1 MLKNKRISKSPY
13 SESFY
18 VHNPNEII
26 DWDTKPEGSI
36 RISDHWNWKG
46 NFSNEI
52 HCPIAGAGDE
62 PIYKKLVCIYTN
74 GKYKILNLD
83 YDETLEKVEET
94 LEKNMLKNFTPQ
106 GRKRYKERKQQ
117 KEKES
122 EREREAILKKL
133 KNNKYNLNCI
143 YEGSF
148 RLYET
153 NNKTNKA
160 INHELLEL
168 LKIFKIYFKIKNDS
182 PRGAKSGD
190 YVEIDKFNI
199 EKFKGEIEDVV

>member
-1 MLKNKRISKSPY
+1 MKKINLKNKEISESPY
-13 SESFY
+13 SGSWY
-18 VHNPNEII
+18 ITEIGETI
-26 DWDTKPEGSI
+26 DWGTKPEGSI

-83 YDETLEKVEET
+83 YDETLEKVKET

-122 EREREAILKKL
+122 ERERGNIK
-133 KNNKYNLNCI
+133 
-143 YEGSF
+143 
-148 RLYET
+148 
-153 NNKTNKA
+153 
-160 INHELLEL
+160 
-168 LKIFKIYFKIKNDS
+168 KIK
-182 PRGAKSGD
+182 K
-190 YVEIDKFNI
+190 
-199 EKFKGEIEDVV
+199 

>member
-1 MLKNKRISKSPY
+1 MKKINLKNKEISESPY
-13 SESFY
+13 SVSWY
-18 VHNPNEII
+18 ITEIGETI
-26 DWDTKPEGSI
+26 DWGTKPEGSI

-83 YDETLEKVEET
+83 YDETLEKVKET

-122 EREREAILKKL
+122 EREREAILKK
-133 KNNKYNLNCI
+133 
-143 YEGSF
+143 
-148 RLYET
+148 
-153 NNKTNKA
+153 
-160 INHELLEL
+160 
-168 LKIFKIYFKIKNDS
+168 
-182 PRGAKSGD
+182 
-190 YVEIDKFNI
+190 
-199 EKFKGEIEDVV
+199 

>member
-1 MLKNKRISKSPY
+1 MTTKNYNYKYTNLKGKIISKSPY

-18 VHNPNEII
+18 IHNPNEII
-26 DWDTKPEGSI
+26 EWDTKPEGSI
-36 RISDHWNWKG
+36 RISDHWNWQYD
-46 NFSNEI
+46 FSNKI
-52 HCPIAGAGDE
+52 HCPIENAGDE

-168 LKIFKIYFKIKNDS
+168 LKIFKIYFQCVKKDRIT
-182 PRGAKSGD
+182 
-190 YVEIDKFNI
+190 IFLKFNNFSVI
-199 EKFKGEIEDVV
+199 ICN